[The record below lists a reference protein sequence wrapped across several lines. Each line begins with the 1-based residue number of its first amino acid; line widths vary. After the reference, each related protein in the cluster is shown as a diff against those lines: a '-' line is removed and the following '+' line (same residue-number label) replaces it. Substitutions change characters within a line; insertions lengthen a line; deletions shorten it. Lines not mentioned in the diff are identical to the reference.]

1 MRKVRLAAASLVP
14 FTRTAS
20 PMEQPARP
28 VEARALDV
36 PAPSL
41 VLLIGPSG
49 CGKSTFARRSF
60 APTEVV
66 SSDRCRA
73 WVSDDEN
80 DQGAT
85 ADAFEVLH
93 LIAAR
98 RLARGR
104 LTVVD
109 ATSVTADARRP
120 LLELARRF
128 HLPAVAII
136 LDLPEEDCLRRNA
149 ARADRQVPPD
159 AIERQVHLMRASLGS
174 LAREG
179 IHRIHH
185 LRSTAHLDAAV
196 VVRHPLPVDRRA
208 AAGPFDIV
216 GDVHGCAAELD
227 ELLALLGYA
236 PGPGGAWRHP
246 HARKAVFLGDLVDR
260 GPGVVPVLRRVTA
273 MVEAGS
279 ALCVPGNHDA
289 KLVRALRGRNV
300 QIRHGLA
307 ESLAQIRAEPPGF
320 AASVARFID
329 SLPSHYVLD
338 GGRLVV
344 AHAGMKAAFQ
354 GRDSGAVRGFAL
366 FGETTGETD
375 ELGLPIRADWAAD
388 YRGAAEVVYGHT
400 PVAAPE
406 WVNGTLNI
414 DTGCVF
420 GGRLTALRYPEHEL
434 VSVPARRAYA
444 VPRRPFLPQHDVE
457 SAAAG

>member
-1 MRKVRLAAASLVP
+1 MAEPAHPPDARTLAVP
-14 FTRTAS
+14 ELA
-20 PMEQPARP
+20 
-28 VEARALDV
+28 
-36 PAPSL
+36 L

-49 CGKSTFARRSF
+49 CGKSTFARRGF
-60 APTEVV
+60 AATEIV
-66 SSDRCRA
+66 SSDQCRA

-93 LIAAR
+93 LIVAR

-109 ATSVTADARRP
+109 ATSVTADSRRP

-128 HLPAVAII
+128 HVPAAAIV
-136 LDLPEEDCLRRNA
+136 LDIPEEECLRRNA
-149 ARADRQVPPD
+149 ARAGRQVPPE
-159 AIERQVHLMRASLGS
+159 AIQRQMHLMRASIGG

-179 IHRIHH
+179 FRHVHH
-185 LRSTAHLDAAV
+185 LRSTAELDAAS
-196 VVRHPLPVDRRA
+196 VVRHPLPGDRRHDP
-208 AAGPFDIV
+208 GPFDII
-216 GDVHGCAAELD
+216 GDVHGCAAELA

-246 HARKAVFLGDLVDR
+246 EGRTAVFLGDLVDR
-260 GPGVVPVLRRVTA
+260 GPGVVPVLRRVMA
-273 MVEAGS
+273 MAAAGT

-300 QIRHGLA
+300 QVKHGLA
-307 ESLAQIRAEPPGF
+307 ESLVQIRAEPPGF
-320 AASVARFID
+320 AAAVARFID
-329 SLPSHYVLD
+329 GLPTHYLLD

-344 AHAGMKAAFQ
+344 AHAGMKAALQ
-354 GRDSGAVRGFAL
+354 GRDSGAVRSFAL

-375 ELGLPIRADWAAD
+375 ELGLPVRVDWAAD
-388 YRGAAEVVYGHT
+388 YRGTAEVVYGHT
-400 PVAAPE
+400 PVATPE

-434 VSVPARRAYA
+434 VSVPARHAYA
-444 VPRRPFLPQHDVE
+444 APRRPFLPQHAGDVGGVE
-457 SAAAG
+457 RKRIGSLEG